1 MIKELTLKHLTIPT
15 INLCKRYNC
24 ENNEIVTFIHNTSNL
39 HSLFKFG
46 AIPSCVWAVYRN
58 SCSHQLTHCKQA
70 WLLSTSP
77 QKMSRSVDLGQG
89 SCE

>member
-58 SCSHQLTHCKQA
+58 SCSHHLRFTVNKHGCNQHPK
-70 WLLSTSP
+70 
-77 QKMSRSVDLGQG
+77 KK
-89 SCE
+89 